1 MKRFLS
7 FGRGVALAAVCL
19 AVGPGC
25 SKSPFNRSKSAQGTN
40 VTETAVPVE
49 VALVER
55 GPIEAVLRTSTHLE
69 AESEVKVFARTA
81 NRVTSLA
88 VEEGHRVERG
98 AVLLRLEDD
107 IQKNQFEKASNN
119 LEKARREFE
128 RSRALHEQN
137 LISEQA
143 FSEVQYELRQRE
155 LALEDA
161 RRELEY
167 TEVQA
172 PIAGTVT
179 RRLVKPGDLVNVN
192 QHLFDLVDFQ
202 SIVAR
207 VYIPEREMSR
217 VTTNQLV
224 RVTSAA
230 LPGQTQVGY
239 VERIA
244 PVVESKTG
252 TIKVTVAFR
261 DVGDLRPGMYVDT
274 EIVTATKT
282 DALLLSKRALVYDA
296 DQVFAFRVGTN
307 RQATRLLVEPLVADK
322 LHVEPARG
330 FAEGDQIVVAGQT
343 GLKDGTPVRLPGDPG
358 PNRKKDDTKPGTAA
372 TPSAAG
378 KGKG

>member
-1 MKRFLS
+1 MRLS
-7 FGRGVALAAVCL
+7 FSLGWGVALAAVCFG
-19 AVGPGC
+19 VGPGC
-25 SKSPFNRSKSAQGTN
+25 SKNPFSRGKTAQGTN

-49 VALVER
+49 VALVQR

-81 NRVTSLA
+81 NRVTALE

-107 IQKNQFEKASNN
+107 IQKNQFEKARNN

-143 FSEVQYELRQRE
+143 FSDVQYELRQRE

-167 TEVQA
+167 TEVRA
-172 PIAGTVT
+172 PIGGTVT
-179 RRLVKPGDLVNVN
+179 RRLVKTGDLVNVN

-217 VTTNQLV
+217 IAAGQPV

-230 LPGQTQVGY
+230 LPGQTQTGY
-239 VERIA
+239 VDRIA

-261 DVGDLRPGMYVDT
+261 DVGELRPGMYVDT
-274 EIVTATKT
+274 EIVTATET
-282 DALLLSKRALVYDA
+282 NALLLSKRALVYDA

-307 RQATRLLVEPLVADK
+307 RQAARLLVEPLVADK
-322 LHVEPARG
+322 LHVVPARG

-343 GLKDGTPVRLPGDPG
+343 GLKDGARVRLPGDPD
-358 PNRKKDDTKPGTAA
+358 PNGKKDDTKPGTAA
-372 TPSAAG
+372 TASTAD

>member
-1 MKRFLS
+1 
-7 FGRGVALAAVCL
+7 LAAVCFG
-19 AVGPGC
+19 VGPGC
-25 SKSPFNRSKSAQGTN
+25 SKNPFSRGKTAQGTN

-49 VALVER
+49 VALVQR

-81 NRVTSLA
+81 NRVTALE

-107 IQKNQFEKASNN
+107 IQKNQFEKARNN

-143 FSEVQYELRQRE
+143 FSDVQYELRQRE

-167 TEVQA
+167 TEVRA
-172 PIAGTVT
+172 PIGGTVT
-179 RRLVKPGDLVNVN
+179 RRLVKTGDLVNVN

-217 VTTNQLV
+217 IAAGQPV

-230 LPGQTQVGY
+230 LPGQTQTGY
-239 VERIA
+239 VDRIA

-261 DVGDLRPGMYVDT
+261 DVGELRPGMYVDT
-274 EIVTATKT
+274 EIVTATET
-282 DALLLSKRALVYDA
+282 NALLLSKRALVYDA
-296 DQVFAFRVGTN
+296 DQVFAFRVDTN
-307 RQATRLLVEPLVADK
+307 RQAARLLVEPLVADK
-322 LHVEPARG
+322 LHVVPARG

-343 GLKDGTPVRLPGDPG
+343 GLKDGARVRLPGDPD
-358 PNRKKDDTKPGTAA
+358 PNGKKDDTKPGTAA
-372 TPSAAG
+372 TASTAD